1 MKANN
6 IKAVL
11 FDLDGTLT
19 DTEKYYQAAWP
30 KTLAHFGYEMTPEQ
44 PLELRS
50 LGRPYAVEK
59 FKEWYGEDFDY
70 WAVRNYRKAMV
81 EEILKRD
88 GIPLKPGAK
97 EILAWLNEHSIFI
110 SLVTANDKER
120 AERYLKNIDLYD
132 YFNAIVCADMVEKG
146 KPAPDI
152 YTYACNALNISPN
165 ETFAVEDSPN
175 GCLSAYRA
183 GCNVIMIPDLTEPDD
198 NLKKL
203 LYARLDSLFDIKNL
217 FE

>member
-44 PLELRS
+44 SLELRS

-120 AERYLKNIDLYD
+120 AER
-132 YFNAIVCADMVEKG
+132 
-146 KPAPDI
+146 
-152 YTYACNALNISPN
+152 
-165 ETFAVEDSPN
+165 
-175 GCLSAYRA
+175 
-183 GCNVIMIPDLTEPDD
+183 
-198 NLKKL
+198 
-203 LYARLDSLFDIKNL
+203 
-217 FE
+217 